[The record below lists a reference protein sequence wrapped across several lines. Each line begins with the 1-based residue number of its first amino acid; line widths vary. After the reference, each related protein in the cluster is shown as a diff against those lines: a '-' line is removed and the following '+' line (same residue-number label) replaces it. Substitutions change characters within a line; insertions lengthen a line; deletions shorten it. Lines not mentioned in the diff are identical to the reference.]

1 MDKWRQF
8 QAIHF
13 DLNFFD
19 QECCNTQSFKS
30 VGEIL
35 SVSIQMKAI
44 EQCFP
49 VQGAS
54 NFWVLMSVKSFK
66 CQINW
71 NIKPQAAEASH
82 VSSNF
87 PVAQFIRASYWH
99 RGVLGSNP
107 IEFKPWVF

>member
-1 MDKWRQF
+1 MISAQGGSNHSRKSTIIIIVMDKWQQF

-66 CQINW
+66 CQIN
-71 NIKPQAAEASH
+71 
-82 VSSNF
+82 
-87 PVAQFIRASYWH
+87 
-99 RGVLGSNP
+99 
-107 IEFKPWVF
+107 